1 MSSPPVAEYE
11 LSFQQPLVLRLVL
24 SLLGVAALAGSAGLG
39 LYAVLW
45 APRTE
50 QLLSLSLS
58 LFSLV
63 LAYVLLSR
71 ARKAWTGARYLID
84 VEGSRLRIRQAS
96 RARHEVLLSMQLAA
110 ITSLGFAFG
119 QAKRRKARK
128 GVLGMIDGA
137 MGSAQTTR
145 ARGLLLHYTV
155 MGRTRL
161 QLVTMPALTRGAAR
175 RHEAALEQWLMTQA
189 PMIMLTPAEAAPTDE
204 LAA

>member
-1 MSSPPVAEYE
+1 MSTAPTAEYE
-11 LSFQQPLVLRLVL
+11 LSFRSPLALRILL
-24 SLLGVAALAGSAGLG
+24 PLLGLGALGGAVGLG
-39 LYAVLW
+39 LYGALW
-45 APRTE
+45 APTTE

-58 LFSLV
+58 LLSLV

-128 GVLGMIDGA
+128 GLMGMIDGA

-145 ARGLLLHYTV
+145 ARGLLLHYSV

-161 QLVTMPALTRGAAR
+161 QLVTMPALTRAAAR
-175 RHEAALEQWLMTQA
+175 RHEAELEQWLMTQA
-189 PMIMLTPAEAAPTDE
+189 PMVMLTPAEAAPTDE